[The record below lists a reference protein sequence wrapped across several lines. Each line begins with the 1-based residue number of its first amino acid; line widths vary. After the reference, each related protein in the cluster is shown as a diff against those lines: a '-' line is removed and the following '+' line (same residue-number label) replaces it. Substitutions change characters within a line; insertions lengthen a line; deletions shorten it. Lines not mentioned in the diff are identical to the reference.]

1 MLGLIF
7 GILFVICFYMVIFN
21 AITGDWH
28 FDIQETFIKIGCW
41 LLGGIISLALYL
53 IALK

>member
-7 GILFVICFYMVIFN
+7 GILFVICFYMVIFS

-28 FDIQETFIKIGCW
+28 FDIQETLIKVGCW
-41 LLGGIISLALYL
+41 LLGGIIFLVLYL
-53 IALK
+53 MVLK